1 MRKERVRLVNNFK
14 EEDGP
19 IIYWM
24 SRDQRIHD
32 NWALMFA
39 QEKAIKRRQPLIILF
54 CLQQKFLNAT
64 QRIYNF
70 MLDGL
75 KKVERSLNKLNI
87 PFIILKGA
95 PEKIILDFIESFKIS
110 NIIID
115 FSPLRIKREW
125 IKRIHDQ
132 IQIPIFE
139 VDTHNIIPCW
149 EVSNKK
155 EYAAYTIRSKI
166 QKKLNQYLD
175 QFPDVKKHPYGW
187 NESYEKIDWEKLKK
201 YLEVS
206 NNDVHDLRY
215 NPGETE
221 GSSILKQFLNEKLKL
236 YNQNRNDPN
245 LDGTSNLSPYLHFGH
260 ISAQRVI
267 LEARKIMNIS
277 NLKGGFY
284 DEIIVRRELSDN
296 FCYYEPNYDNV
307 NGIHDW
313 AIETLNF
320 HRKDKR
326 EYIYS
331 LEEFEKAKTHD
342 KLWNAA
348 QMQMV
353 KTGKMHGYLRMYWC
367 KKILEWTETPEIAMK
382 MAIFLNNKY
391 ELDGRD
397 PNGYVGIA
405 WSIGGVHDR
414 AWNERKVFGKIRYM
428 SYNGMKRK
436 FNITQYIEKYSI

>member
-32 NWALMFA
+32 NWALIFA
-39 QEKAIKRRQPLIILF
+39 QGKAIKRRQPLIILF

-187 NESYEKIDWEKLKK
+187 NESYEKIDWENLKK

-236 YNQNRNDPN
+236 YNQNRN
-245 LDGTSNLSPYLHFGH
+245 
-260 ISAQRVI
+260 
-267 LEARKIMNIS
+267 
-277 NLKGGFY
+277 
-284 DEIIVRRELSDN
+284 
-296 FCYYEPNYDNV
+296 
-307 NGIHDW
+307 
-313 AIETLNF
+313 
-320 HRKDKR
+320 
-326 EYIYS
+326 
-331 LEEFEKAKTHD
+331 
-342 KLWNAA
+342 
-348 QMQMV
+348 
-353 KTGKMHGYLRMYWC
+353 
-367 KKILEWTETPEIAMK
+367 
-382 MAIFLNNKY
+382 
-391 ELDGRD
+391 
-397 PNGYVGIA
+397 
-405 WSIGGVHDR
+405 
-414 AWNERKVFGKIRYM
+414 
-428 SYNGMKRK
+428 
-436 FNITQYIEKYSI
+436 